1 MAIEI
6 VIVFGE
12 YSRSVDPS
20 SLNDGTN
27 TRIHASTRLDRSNG
41 TETRF
46 TVCVQFAPVMRAA
59 SSRLGSTWRIPDVAV
74 RNANGRWPAM
84 YDRTIIHMVPYT
96 GTGARSHPRINPTAR
111 ATPGNPSG
119 NIINVSRRRRPRKV
133 VRWLMYDV

>member
-41 TETRF
+41 TETRL
-46 TVCVQFAPVMRAA
+46 TVGVQIAPVRRAA
-59 SSRLGSTWRIPDVAV
+59 AARLETTGRILDVAE
-74 RNANGRWPAM
+74 RNENGRWPAM
-84 YDRTIIHMVPYT
+84 YDRAMIHLVPYT
-96 GTGARSHPRINPTAR
+96 GTGARSHPRMNPTLR
-111 ATPGNPSG
+111 ATP
-119 NIINVSRRRRPRKV
+119 
-133 VRWLMYDV
+133 